1 MSEDMMILL
10 FSSNEQRF
18 SQLKYRI
25 EGKSFVIQRQ
35 FSDTYAK
42 ISDMKIQLEL
52 SEIVAGV
59 NNDTITKCN
68 ALQKVYNLYKQDNN
82 NVRVCQNLATLVPM
96 CVMEYII
103 ADKRGKLTVETLLN
117 ALKRDMSMTFRANNS
132 EIGKAYDML
141 WNQLPYSAKSAITN
155 SPWTLNE
162 QGEKL
167 KKGLDYLKALQ

>member
-1 MSEDMMILL
+1 MVVKALKGSDDMSEDMMILL

-68 ALQKVYNLYKQDNN
+68 ALQKVYNLSNFRN
-82 NVRVCQNLATLVPM
+82 T
-96 CVMEYII
+96 II
-103 ADKRGKLTVETLLN
+103 
-117 ALKRDMSMTFRANNS
+117 
-132 EIGKAYDML
+132 
-141 WNQLPYSAKSAITN
+141 
-155 SPWTLNE
+155 
-162 QGEKL
+162 
-167 KKGLDYLKALQ
+167 